1 MVKANIAEHLFI
13 VHIVLL
19 AHDLHRELAQGL
31 RLLVI
36 FGPGPLALDG
46 LQLQIQELCQFAGER
61 VAPLLVAVL
70 HFTDSLKIGH
80 LADNAGNFIQSSP
93 FTTMTAAVAR
103 DDLIALAVLFRAD
116 GSGGHYA
123 VFLDR
128 SHQIVHRLI
137 VLHLKGVIPQGMEWM
152 KL

>member
-13 VHIVLL
+13 VHIMLL
-19 AHDLHRELAQGL
+19 AHDLHRELTQGL
-31 RLLVI
+31 RFLVI
-36 FGPGPLALDG
+36 FGPGPLAFDG
-46 LQLQIQELCQFAGER
+46 FQLQIQELCQFAGER

-80 LADNAGNFIQSSP
+80 LTDNTGDLIQASP
-93 FTTMTAAVAR
+93 LTAMTAAVAR
-103 DDLIALAVLFRAD
+103 DDLIAVAVFFRSD
-116 GSGGHYA
+116 GGGGHNA

-128 SHQIVHRLI
+128 PHQIVHRLI
-137 VLHLKGVIPQGMEWM
+137 VLHLERVIPQGMEWM